1 MDSRII
7 FVCLLLATC
16 SLALPVQPIDED
28 KVLEVFVDIL
38 GNGTNVQRTIIS
50 KVNETICNIDELM
63 NRVENRLTELSA
75 DMGIVNVEKIE
86 IVHSAFESYRKS
98 KLALRKARNKLRR
111 LANKTIIATNDLI
124 LYMEAWDKKT
134 PVNEQKTYL
143 EEQMKILKN
152 LVEESDV
159 ILQDAKTTYDQAYDD
174 IDSVILPLKTIKKDI
189 EKVFGLDARISN
201 IQDFLESLP
210 FWSLFG
216 LSQSQI
222 NALSTI
228 AKESAFGKKMDRNLE
243 DIDDI
248 LIRTQNI
255 TKFIQEE
262 TVVID
267 KWKNNV
273 DQMSNKL
280 DDVKDESFYRLS
292 LKRRS
297 LTNALEGLRDATQ
310 EFLDRPEGIF
320 GKQLL

>member
-174 IDSVILPLKTIKKDI
+174 IDSVIFQLKRFKTGI
-189 EKVFGLDARISN
+189 EKI
-201 IQDFLESLP
+201 
-210 FWSLFG
+210 
-216 LSQSQI
+216 
-222 NALSTI
+222 I
-228 AKESAFGKKMDRNLE
+228 AKAREDKTPSALDIFQLLLCTTTGTLCTNNIVFKISKIIALEEKMDKNIE

-292 LKRRS
+292 LKRIS
-297 LTNALEGLRDATQ
+297 LTNALAGLREATQ

>member
-174 IDSVILPLKTIKKDI
+174 IDSVIFQLKRFKTGI
-189 EKVFGLDARISN
+189 EKIIAKAREDITPSALDIFKCLITLCKNIVFKISN
-201 IQDFLESLP
+201 IIALE
-210 FWSLFG
+210 
-216 LSQSQI
+216 
-222 NALSTI
+222 
-228 AKESAFGKKMDRNLE
+228 EKMDKDIE